1 MPAGHTAGT
10 FSYRNNIKHMRRLS
24 KLEQTR
30 RALERQQAGT
40 KTEQQNNSKDTQ
52 DPEDPVLQSY
62 LAYVKDRRTAAKKEL
77 EGLELQEAY
86 ETYLL
91 KAEQEK
97 SRRTSVNGEKR
108 STRQSRAHALK
119 LQEIREKREALA
131 ERDPDFFYVSN
142 EKKIRDALHAE
153 REGKLVDVPY
163 LVRAKEQVFASLD
176 AGIPVYLVGHL
187 GSGKTQLAIECAEEY
202 MARRLLQKELTDR
215 MKEYQGDDPYA
226 FFCSIYPK
234 VRDEV
239 KKQELH
245 PYFIAGSHNL
255 TAEDM
260 FFEKTLKLSH
270 ASGKDSDREQLQTLI
285 EGFVSFARENEAI
298 MKDMTKDQQLE
309 LLLAGWKTFSNL
321 YIAENSGYGTTVE
334 KIEKEVLLALRE
346 GKPVIIDEINT
357 IAMANLIALNDI
369 LQHHAGQTAYVTG
382 IGSITIAEGFCL
394 IGTGNL
400 STGTVSYEGTNVL
413 NPAFQSRFTTIVYN
427 YVPQEET
434 GDLGRSEHPERNELF
449 HLLLLHLADRDGTLS
464 LPEPEQSLPA
474 LWHLAQM
481 ARVSEDIFEGR
492 GSVDTK
498 DGDVPVLNEA
508 VLSVRG
514 LIHVLDHWN
523 FGEEEDLT
531 MALWNGFLSSVTNA
545 DDRNLLLSLA
555 VRYGFFTDADGWHVE
570 SRKRGSA
577 PLSFDEIRTQ
587 PNHHHL
593 LPLETLSTEDLVH
606 LLFGEG
612 PKRTEIEKDLGDTI
626 LFDEGTQKD
635 LDQAQSLDNG
645 IRELEQSA
653 DILSAAVTDDAKG

>member
-1 MPAGHTAGT
+1 
-10 FSYRNNIKHMRRLS
+10 MRRLS

-30 RALERQQAGT
+30 RSLERAEAAGEDP
-40 KTEQQNNSKDTQ
+40 KESKEAQ

-77 EGLELQEAY
+77 EDLELQEAY

-119 LQEIREKREALA
+119 LQEIREKRQALA

-142 EKKIRDALHAE
+142 EEKIRDALHAE

-202 MARRLLQKELTDR
+202 MARRLLQKELTAR
-215 MKEYQGDDPYA
+215 MKDYEGDDPYA
-226 FFCSIYPK
+226 FFCSIYPE
-234 VRDEV
+234 VRDKV
-239 KKQELH
+239 NQQELH

-434 GDLGRSEHPERNELF
+434 GDLNRSGHPEQNELF

-464 LPEPEQSLPA
+464 LPEPEQSLPV

-492 GSVDTK
+492 GSADTK

>member
-1 MPAGHTAGT
+1 MHSVPAGHTAGT

-30 RALERQQAGT
+30 RSLERAEAAGEDP
-40 KTEQQNNSKDTQ
+40 KESKEAQ

-77 EGLELQEAY
+77 EDLELQEAY

-119 LQEIREKREALA
+119 LQEIREKRQALA
-131 ERDPDFFYVSN
+131 ERDPDFFYAVN
-142 EKKIRDALHAE
+142 EKK
-153 REGKLVDVPY
+153 
-163 LVRAKEQVFASLD
+163 VFASLD

-226 FFCSIYPK
+226 FFCSIYPE
-234 VRDEV
+234 VRDKV
-239 KKQELH
+239 NQQELH

-270 ASGKDSDREQLQTLI
+270 ASGRDSDKEQLQTLI

-434 GDLGRSEHPERNELF
+434 GDLNRSEHPERNELF

-555 VRYGFFTDADGWHVE
+555 VRYGFFTETGGWHVE

-577 PLSFDEIRTQ
+577 PLSFDEIRTIAYR
-587 PNHHHL
+587 HHL

-612 PKRTEIEKDLGDTI
+612 PKRTEIQKDLGDTI
-626 LFDEGTQKD
+626 LFDDGTQKD
-635 LDQAQSLDNG
+635 LDQAQSLDEG

>member
-10 FSYRNNIKHMRRLS
+10 FSYRNNIKHLRRLS

-30 RALERQQAGT
+30 RSLERAEAAGEDP
-40 KTEQQNNSKDTQ
+40 KESKEAQ

-77 EGLELQEAY
+77 EDLELQEAY

-119 LQEIREKREALA
+119 LQEIREKRQALA
-131 ERDPDFFYVSN
+131 ERDPDFFYAVN

-153 REGKLVDVPY
+153 RSGKLVDVPY

-226 FFCSIYPK
+226 FFCSIYPE
-234 VRDEV
+234 VRDKV
-239 KKQELH
+239 NQQELH

-270 ASGKDSDREQLQTLI
+270 ASGRDSDKEQLQTLI

-555 VRYGFFTDADGWHVE
+555 VRYGFFTETGGWHVE

-577 PLSFDEIRTQ
+577 PLSFDEIRTIAYR
-587 PNHHHL
+587 HHL

-612 PKRTEIEKDLGDTI
+612 PKRTEIQKDLGDTI
-626 LFDEGTQKD
+626 LFDDGTQKD
-635 LDQAQSLDNG
+635 LDQAQSLDEG